1 MLFCRHFAQVA
12 VKLPD
17 LGEGTKEATVKE
29 WYVKVGDEVEEVS
42 EYTFTLINISLFC
55 NSIKTSVKFS
65 LTSLLPR
72 FLRPPRE
79 KLLRSISATMKL
91 FQ

>member
-1 MLFCRHFAQVA
+1 MLMCRYFAHID

-42 EYTFTLINISLFC
+42 HDC
-55 NSIKTSVKFS
+55 KV
-65 LTSLLPR
+65 
-72 FLRPPRE
+72 
-79 KLLRSISATMKL
+79 
-91 FQ
+91 

>member
-1 MLFCRHFAQVA
+1 MMLCRYFAQIA

-42 EYTFTLINISLFC
+42 SHFCFIVPTRRHGFFVPLEFPNDNLFC
-55 NSIKTSVKFS
+55 CLSFV
-65 LTSLLPR
+65 LC
-72 FLRPPRE
+72 FL
-79 KLLRSISATMKL
+79 
-91 FQ
+91 

>member
-1 MLFCRHFAQVA
+1 MMLCRYFAQIA

-42 EYTFTLINISLFC
+42 VTDKAMDYSDHNLFFA
-55 NSIKTSVKFS
+55 SF
-65 LTSLLPR
+65 
-72 FLRPPRE
+72 
-79 KLLRSISATMKL
+79 
-91 FQ
+91 

>member
-1 MLFCRHFAQVA
+1 MLMCRYFAHID

-42 EYTFTLINISLFC
+42 PYSEVIRHSLIDNLSRCI
-55 NSIKTSVKFS
+55 V
-65 LTSLLPR
+65 PR
-72 FLRPPRE
+72 PL
-79 KLLRSISATMKL
+79 
-91 FQ
+91 

>member
-1 MLFCRHFAQVA
+1 MMLCRYFAQIA

-42 EYTFTLINISLFC
+42 VTYKAMDNSDLNLFFA
-55 NSIKTSVKFS
+55 SF
-65 LTSLLPR
+65 
-72 FLRPPRE
+72 
-79 KLLRSISATMKL
+79 
-91 FQ
+91 

>member
-1 MLFCRHFAQVA
+1 MMLCRYFAQIA

-42 EYTFTLINISLFC
+42 VIDKAMDYSYQNLSFASYIMIFTTITVVVL
-55 NSIKTSVKFS
+55 
-65 LTSLLPR
+65 R
-72 FLRPPRE
+72 FV
-79 KLLRSISATMKL
+79 RSFHGQTCC
-91 FQ
+91 

>member
-1 MLFCRHFAQVA
+1 MLLCRHFAQIA

-42 EYTFTLINISLFC
+42 Q
-55 NSIKTSVKFS
+55 
-65 LTSLLPR
+65 
-72 FLRPPRE
+72 
-79 KLLRSISATMKL
+79 SISYQSTDRRTDGQWDETRMPI
-91 FQ
+91 

>member
-1 MLFCRHFAQVA
+1 MMLCRYFAQIA

-42 EYTFTLINISLFC
+42 VTDKALDYSYHN
-55 NSIKTSVKFS
+55 
-65 LTSLLPR
+65 
-72 FLRPPRE
+72 
-79 KLLRSISATMKL
+79 
-91 FQ
+91 

>member
-1 MLFCRHFAQVA
+1 MLCRHFAQIA

-42 EYTFTLINISLFC
+42 HA
-55 NSIKTSVKFS
+55 NSARGT
-65 LTSLLPR
+65 
-72 FLRPPRE
+72 RE
-79 KLLRSISATMKL
+79 TGM
-91 FQ
+91 

>member
-29 WYVKVGDEVEEVS
+29 FFVKVGDEVEEVS
-42 EYTFTLINISLFC
+42 KDFC
-55 NSIKTSVKFS
+55 N
-65 LTSLLPR
+65 
-72 FLRPPRE
+72 
-79 KLLRSISATMKL
+79 A
-91 FQ
+91 

>member
-1 MLFCRHFAQVA
+1 MMLCRYFAQIA

-42 EYTFTLINISLFC
+42 VKVKEMDYSDHNLFFA
-55 NSIKTSVKFS
+55 SF
-65 LTSLLPR
+65 
-72 FLRPPRE
+72 
-79 KLLRSISATMKL
+79 
-91 FQ
+91 

>member
-1 MLFCRHFAQVA
+1 MMLCRYFAQIA

-42 EYTFTLINISLFC
+42 VKVKALDYSDHNLFFA
-55 NSIKTSVKFS
+55 SF
-65 LTSLLPR
+65 
-72 FLRPPRE
+72 
-79 KLLRSISATMKL
+79 
-91 FQ
+91 

>member
-1 MLFCRHFAQVA
+1 MLMCRYFANID

-42 EYTFTLINISLFC
+42 SLSC
-55 NSIKTSVKFS
+55 VDMSIC
-65 LTSLLPR
+65 
-72 FLRPPRE
+72 
-79 KLLRSISATMKL
+79 
-91 FQ
+91 